1 MFDRPGIESLAVEI
15 FEHEWT
21 RVADADALSVVLN
34 PSPRWLLPEL
44 VRLLDQCDGP
54 VRELEPTV
62 RELILEHDFVEEPGD
77 AVIDAGHHRRR
88 EQYVRALLRTLARLR
103 QWALERG
110 EWSGLPATPQ
120 MYG

>member
-1 MFDRPGIESLAVEI
+1 MFDRPGIESLAVEV
-15 FEHEWT
+15 FEREWM
-21 RVADADALSVVLN
+21 RVVEADVPTVVLS

-44 VRLLDQCDGP
+44 VRLLGTCDHP

-62 RELILEHDFVEEPGD
+62 RHLVLEHDFVEESGD
-77 AVIDAGHHRRR
+77 PVVDARHNERR
-88 EQYVRALLRTLARLR
+88 ELYVRALLRTLARLR
-103 QWALERG
+103 QWAMERG